1 VRDADPSSLAG
12 GVDSP
17 AGSEDGGKKK
27 RSMGGMMNKAKAA
40 AQKAKDA
47 AKDAAAA
54 SVGMTL
60 EADGD
65 GPGSPL
71 PQ

>member
-1 VRDADPSSLAG
+1 MSPAG

-47 AKDAAAA
+47 AAA

-65 GPGSPL
+65 APGSPL